1 MDGTCARRASGRRP
15 SWRWHVPL
23 GARRPALVEPVDAAT
38 PTARNRGLRRAAAR
52 ARRSGKPGEARTAL
66 ESLVRSLVA
75 TPEDLELSALDALAA
90 GDASDG
96 TVDLATRAVFA
107 TGRRDADAL
116 RTLALVRAA
125 RGELARARALEVEA
139 TALEPQAP
147 PDALARLGEAWT
159 RDALG
164 FPIGTEDVGKSLLAS
179 GPFADAVRNLAA
191 RVPRAVAVQRPKR

>member
-1 MDGTCARRASGRRP
+1 MIEPGASLGVLGGGQLGRMFTLRARAMGYRVVVLEPDPRS
-15 SWRWHVPL
+15 
-23 GARRPALVEPVDAAT
+23 PA
-38 PTARNRGLRRAAAR
+38 GAAADR
-52 ARRSGKPGEARTAL
+52 HIVAPYDDPAAL
-66 ESLVRSLVA
+66 TELAESC
-75 TPEDLELSALDALAA
+75 DAI
-90 GDASDG
+90 
-96 TVDLATRAVFA
+96 TIEFENVP
-107 TGRRDADAL
+107 ADAL